1 MKKQI
6 RTNNVRSDP
15 RPSSMYI
22 LARGCFYQLRKTL
35 QNSTIFGACAIRLS
49 SYLDDTL
56 EVNIHGVG
64 ELEGLEVGVAH
75 HARTRAK
82 VLDLLEAGHDLGARD
97 APQLVHQLDGG
108 AFPVVSY
115 AVAHQHV
122 EFVLVVLGQG

>member
-1 MKKQI
+1 MEK
-6 RTNNVRSDP
+6 VP

-22 LARGCFYQLRKTL
+22 LSRGAIYQLKKTL
-35 QNSTIFGACAIRLS
+35 VNSTLYGACVIRLS
-49 SYLDDTL
+49 SHLDDTL

-64 ELEGLEVGVAH
+64 DLEGLEVGVAH
-75 HARTRAK
+75 HARTRTK
-82 VLDLLEAGHDLGARD
+82 VLDLLEAGHDLGARH

-108 AFPVVSY
+108 AFPVVRY